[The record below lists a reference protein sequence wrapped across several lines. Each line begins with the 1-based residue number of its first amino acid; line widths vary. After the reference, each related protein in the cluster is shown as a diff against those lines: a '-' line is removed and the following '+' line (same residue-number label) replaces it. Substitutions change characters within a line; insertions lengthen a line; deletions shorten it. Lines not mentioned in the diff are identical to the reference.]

1 MSPSL
6 SLVLPC
12 FNEEEVLPQTARAL
26 LEAFAGEPLELI
38 LVDNGSQDRTGEV
51 IAELGRWDPRV
62 RGARVAQNRGYGL
75 GVRTGLALASG
86 DWLGFLC
93 ADGQVAPEDVR
104 ALWLRAQQLPAPA
117 LLKVRRRFRPDGGDR
132 KLASLGWNALANL
145 AWGGLGALDVNG
157 NPKLWPR
164 LALDPGALRSD
175 GWFLD
180 AEVLIEAKRRGLPV
194 QEREVRGRAR
204 QGGRSHVRLSTCGAL
219 GLDLLRARLLR

>member
-1 MSPSL
+1 VSRSL

-26 LEAFAGEPLELI
+26 LEAFRGEQLELI
-38 LVDNGSQDRTGEV
+38 LVDNGSLDRTGEV
-51 IAELGRWDPRV
+51 IAGLERADPRV
-62 RGARVAQNRGYGL
+62 RGARVPQNRGYGL
-75 GVRTGLALASG
+75 GVRTGLARTSG

-93 ADGQVAPEDVR
+93 ADGQVDPEDVR
-104 ALWLRAQQLPAPA
+104 ALWDRAQRLPAPA

-164 LALDPGALRSD
+164 LALDPRALRSD

-194 QEREVRGRAR
+194 QEQQVRGRPR

-219 GLDLLRARLLR
+219 GLDLLKARLGR